1 MDRLTYRDTD
11 GAAMMA
17 KRGGFKHGGV
27 ERLAAYE
34 DTGYSPEEVKVMKWH
49 IECLTS
55 ENARLAEKGLKLF
68 APDRYGE
75 LATAEAEGRLV
86 VLEKHKIE
94 EGRTVWALDLRRK
107 IIYEGTVSY
116 CDDFYSMHFDSPE
129 WSFPFGNGHIGS
141 YVFLSL
147 EEAEAARDGGGRRE

>member
-1 MDRLTYRDTD
+1 MERLTYREAD

-34 DTGYSPEEVKVMKWH
+34 DTGYTPADFDRLCREMSDIRMAVGAKTFDRLREV
-49 IECLTS
+49 L
-55 ENARLAEKGLKLF
+55 LA
-68 APDRYGE
+68 DSQ
-75 LATAEAEGRLV
+75 GRLI
-86 VLEKHKIE
+86 VLDKHKIE
-94 EGRTVWALDLRRK
+94 EGRTVWALDRRHR
-107 IIYEGTVSY
+107 IIFEGTVSY
-116 CDDFYSMHFDSPE
+116 CTEFYSMHFDSPK

-147 EEAEAARDGGGRRE
+147 DEAEAAREGGCRREK

>member
-1 MDRLTYRDTD
+1 MDRLTKKINGIVGPNLDRPERTTPS
-11 GAAMMA
+11 AWLE
-17 KRGGFKHGGV
+17 KV
-27 ERLAAYE
+27 QNRLAAYE
-34 DTGYSPEEVKVMKWH
+34 DTGFTPEEIVKMRQWLE
-49 IECLTS
+49 IFDT
-55 ENARLAEKGLKLF
+55 
-68 APDRYGE
+68 DRYGE
-75 LATAEAEGRLV
+75 LVAAEEDGRLI

-147 EEAEAARDGGGRRE
+147 EEAEAAQNGGSKHEK